1 MKNRDKGIICIIGA
15 AACFATMN
23 LFIRLSGDLPV
34 VQKGLFRN
42 LVALIFSSI
51 ILTNQY
57 RKNSDGLKINK
68 SNIALLLM
76 RSTFGMI
83 GFLFNFY
90 AVDRI
95 NISDA
100 SMLNKLSPFFA
111 IVFSFIFIK
120 EKAKWYQW
128 LGVLLAI
135 IGSMFIVKPSFS
147 AEFIP
152 AFIGFLGGLFAGMA
166 YTCVRKM
173 GMNGTKGPLI
183 VFFFSLYSVV
193 TLGPV
198 TAFVYKPITFLQFIF
213 LICTGLAACGGQ
225 FFVTNAYTYA
235 PAKEISVY
243 DYSQVIFAAILGFI
257 FLGQIPD
264 WLSVAGYVI
273 IISVAVGMFIVNKNL
288 DKKAI
293 GNS

>member
-15 AACFATMN
+15 ATCFACMN

-34 VQKGLFRN
+34 VQKGFFRN
-42 LVALIFSSI
+42 FVALIFSTI
-51 ILTNQY
+51 ILIKQVKKDNT
-57 RKNSDGLKINK
+57 GLKINK
-68 SNIALLLM
+68 GNIVLLLL

-111 IVFSFIFIK
+111 IVLSYFFLK
-120 EKAKWYQW
+120 EKARWYQW

-135 IGSMFIVKPSFS
+135 IGSMFIVKPSFN
-147 AEFIP
+147 AEVIP
-152 AFIGFLGGLFAGMA
+152 AVIGLLGGLFAGMA

-173 GMNGTKGPLI
+173 GMKGTKGPLI
-183 VFFFSLYSVV
+183 VFFFSLYSCV
-193 TLGPV
+193 TLGPIV
-198 TAFVYKPITFLQFIF
+198 IF
-213 LICTGLAACGGQ
+213 TYAPMTLNQLISLLFTGLFACGGQ

-243 DYSQVIFAAILGFI
+243 DYSQVIFAAILGFF
-257 FLGQIPD
+257 FLNQIPD
-264 WLSVAGYVI
+264 WLSVVGYVI
-273 IISVAVGMFIVNKNL
+273 IISVAIGMFLINKEM
-288 DKKAI
+288 DKKQA
-293 GNS
+293 NT